1 MSAPATKAFSPAP
14 VSTTARTAASSLNAV
29 MARASSV
36 SVWLFKALRT
46 FGRLRVTMA
55 TASSRSI
62 RRLSKVI
69 RLPSHDTPR
78 PRGAEA
84 HGSAGGVVPDV
95 TPFRKTRRHIHLDPF
110 HAQAVQQ
117 RNCKRG
123 EYRTTDDAAPSAP
136 LRRANREHRQCCVAA
151 GVKDGVREP
160 VANRRG
166 H

>member
-14 VSTTARTAASSLNAV
+14 VSTTARTPASSLNAV

-62 RRLSKVI
+62 RRLSKVM

-78 PRGAEA
+78 PRGTEA

-95 TPFRKTRRHIHLDPF
+95 APFRKSRRDVHLDPF
-110 HAQAVQQ
+110 HAQAVQH
-117 RNCKRG
+117 RDCKRRDH
-123 EYRTTDDAAPSAP
+123 RTARDAAPSA
-136 LRRANREHRQCCVAA
+136 LRRCAKREHRQYRVTA
-151 GVKDGVREP
+151 GVKYGVREP